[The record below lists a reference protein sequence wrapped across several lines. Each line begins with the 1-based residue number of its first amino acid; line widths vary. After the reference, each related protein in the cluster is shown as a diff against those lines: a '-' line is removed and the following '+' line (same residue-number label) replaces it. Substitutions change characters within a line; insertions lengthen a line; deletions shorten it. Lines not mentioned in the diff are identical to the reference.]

1 MRRKGPSTGL
11 LFHFCWALKFSFF
24 DDQAEKKVF
33 RLPHLVHLLVDWYV
47 VVDPLV
53 VVVHSHRQSLLGRL
67 LTNNVVVQVLVN
79 FLGVRGWLSACLLP

>member
-1 MRRKGPSTGL
+1 MAGL
-11 LFHFCWALKFSFF
+11 SLLA
-24 DDQAEKKVF
+24 
-33 RLPHLVHLLVDWYV
+33 RLLVLAGRQV

-79 FLGVRGWLSACLLP
+79 FLGGRGWLSACLLP

>member
-1 MRRKGPSTGL
+1 ML
-11 LFHFCWALKFSFF
+11 LAAQH
-24 DDQAEKKVF
+24 QQNPNGQTAE
-33 RLPHLVHLLVDWYV
+33 HIV

-79 FLGVRGWLSACLLP
+79 FLRVRGWLSACLLP

>member
-1 MRRKGPSTGL
+1 MAGQLPVGGGVS
-11 LFHFCWALKFSFF
+11 C
-24 DDQAEKKVF
+24 QV
-33 RLPHLVHLLVDWYV
+33 RLELVRLLVDWDV